1 MLKLLYILITALPV
15 LPLIVCAELN
25 ADYEAQRQQMVKFQ
39 MKARG
44 IKDPRVLEA
53 FRKVERHLFVPSSSR
68 NLSYRD
74 HPVPIGNDQTISQ
87 PYIVAFMTE
96 ELELKQHEKV
106 LEIGTGSGYQAAI
119 LGELVHEV
127 YTIELIPKL
136 GRQAQALLE
145 ELGYDNIHVI
155 VGDGYKGWPDEAPF
169 DAIIVTCAPEKIP
182 QKLVEQLRD
191 GGRMI
196 IPVGPVGG
204 VQKLVKGV
212 KKSGRMEIRDEL
224 SVRFVPMVKGK
235 D

>member
-25 ADYEAQRQQMVKFQ
+25 ADYEAQRQQMVNDQ

-44 IKDPRVLEA
+44 IRDPRVLEA
-53 FRKVERHLFVPSSSR
+53 FLKVERHLFVPTSSR

-74 HPVPIGNDQTISQ
+74 HPVPIGDGQTISQ

-96 ELELKQHEKV
+96 ELELKKHEKV

-182 QKLVEQLRD
+182 QKLVEQLRE